1 MDDFLG
7 LGSVAP
13 QSAALNHNMFH
24 VVNNNFFCGETLS
37 ENSQGGAVHANSMET
52 NSE

>member
-1 MDDFLG
+1 MQ
-7 LGSVAP
+7 VREEAREAP
-13 QSAALNHNMFH
+13 PGGA
-24 VVNNNFFCGETLS
+24 CGESLS